1 MWWWI
6 LVRSTMKKT
15 LLISIIFVL
24 CVLTDIQIN
33 DIIVQ
38 NIDLGENMVEIVD
51 IFFDFL
57 IISVLVYEWIKILRH
72 EEKKRKSV

>member
-1 MWWWI
+1 
-6 LVRSTMKKT
+6 MKKT

-24 CVLTDIQIN
+24 CVLTGIQIN

>member
-24 CVLTDIQIN
+24 CVLTGIQIN
-33 DIIVQ
+33 NIIVQ

>member
-24 CVLTDIQIN
+24 CVLTGIQIN